1 MIQNIKEV
9 FDTMMSRVATESFF
23 ANEGLGNELAFYI
36 YDYDPRYELEVR
48 AEIKPFIEK
57 ISNQMMKRVLHID
70 MLDLIVEVLK
80 NKGLLEKAYEI
91 QKVSGNDGLLEA
103 LKGTV
108 NEMFLTKVI
117 SERCVGKYDLLVISG
132 IGKSYPISRAHNLL
146 NNLHAKMCQIPL
158 IMMYPGVYNK
168 QSLNLFDEF
177 KDDNYYR
184 AFRLVDRQEI

>member
-1 MIQNIKEV
+1 MIQNIKED

-80 NKGLLEKAYEI
+80 NKGLLEKPMKFKRYPAMMVYW
-91 QKVSGNDGLLEA
+91 KP
-103 LKGTV
+103 LK
-108 NEMFLTKVI
+108 EL
-117 SERCVGKYDLLVISG
+117 
-132 IGKSYPISRAHNLL
+132 
-146 NNLHAKMCQIPL
+146 
-158 IMMYPGVYNK
+158 
-168 QSLNLFDEF
+168 
-177 KDDNYYR
+177 
-184 AFRLVDRQEI
+184 